1 MSKKDSKQLKA
12 RKQMGME
19 FSTAPKCVKN
29 TETGAV
35 YRFDVNKAKRFT
47 SGDPEKYVYVSKSEW
62 KSYKK
67 GLI

>member
-1 MSKKDSKQLKA
+1 MSKKDSKQLKE
-12 RKQMGME
+12 RKRLGKA
-19 FSTAPKCVKN
+19 FTTAPKCIKN
-29 TETGAV
+29 IETGAV

-47 SGDPEKYVYVSKSEW
+47 SGEPEKYVYVSKKEW